1 MGYIQKHPYTGHKA
15 NERPSLLDGRI
26 TVIHDKLY
34 QRLTEKYS
42 IATIDSFKALRD
54 IASLEDLAFNQQLS
68 KQISST
74 LDGWLISSL
83 TLKHSY
89 VDPDFQTLLTD
100 SDEVELSNIDHLSNH
115 DNSIISAV
123 SFFLNPDKYK
133 KENNII
139 DNDNEAIA
147 CGYNFKHPTID
158 KLPYRVVTYRNN
170 IVIVVGEGFLK
181 YLEDNSAKKR
191 FVTDV
196 LKSAYSLY
204 PLNAVNETDWYPLY
218 LKTLQG

>member
-1 MGYIQKHPYTGHKA
+1 MGYIARQPFNGHKA
-15 NERPSLLDGRI
+15 SERPSLLDGRI
-26 TVIHDKLY
+26 TVIHDTLFR
-34 QRLTEKYS
+34 RLTEKYS

-54 IASLEDLAFNQQLS
+54 IASLEDLAFNQQLCT
-68 KQISST
+68 QISKT

-83 TLKHSY
+83 SLKHYY

-100 SDEVELSNIDHLSNH
+100 ADEVELSNINHLSNH
-115 DNSIISAV
+115 DTSIISAV
-123 SFFLNPDKYK
+123 SFFLSPEKYK
-133 KENNII
+133 KDNNII
-139 DNDNEAIA
+139 DDGEAT
-147 CGYNFKHPTID
+147 CCPSSDFKRPTVD
-158 KLPYRVVTYRNN
+158 KVPYRVVTYRNN

-181 YLEDNSAKKR
+181 YLEELSAKKS

-204 PLNAVNETDWYPLY
+204 PLNAVNETDWYALY